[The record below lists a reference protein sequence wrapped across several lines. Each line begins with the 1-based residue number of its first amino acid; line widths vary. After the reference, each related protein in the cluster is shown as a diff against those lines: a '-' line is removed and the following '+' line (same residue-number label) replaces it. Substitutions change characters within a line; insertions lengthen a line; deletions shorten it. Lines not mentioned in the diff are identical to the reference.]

1 MIPYGQYWPSFDPYG
16 PQGSHTGE
24 GSEESVFMSHMG
36 WDIRYKGVGE
46 ENQGQQ
52 GCPTM
57 GGLGGCTVHI
67 WGGFRKY
74 THFLGG
80 KEC

>member
-1 MIPYGQYWPSFDPYG
+1 M
-16 PQGSHTGE
+16 GE

-67 WGGFRKY
+67 WGVLESTLTF
-74 THFLGG
+74 
-80 KEC
+80 